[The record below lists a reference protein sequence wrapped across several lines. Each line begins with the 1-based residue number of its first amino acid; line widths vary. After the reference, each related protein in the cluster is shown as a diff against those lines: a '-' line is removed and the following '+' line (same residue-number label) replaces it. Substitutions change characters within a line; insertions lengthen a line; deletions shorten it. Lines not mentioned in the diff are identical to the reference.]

1 MLLSQNYDLLSARAK
16 VTNNLGCGC
25 NLVAIRVTEIC
36 VDRLGRSCAPSC
48 RPCAAVAIRKPFH
61 VTGLPPAY
69 ADGRIKGRNERP
81 LAIVA
86 FQWIM
91 KHFPK
96 VRGSPHNVRQPRFPW
111 SLSTFRNMRAACLRP
126 QACNST
132 GSSLMTEICAR
143 VVYRLRRQGIAPQ
156 TAPLGIRAQGTN
168 AVVYLAP
175 IMSQNRSAGPRMISK
190 LAGLPTVRREF

>member
-1 MLLSQNYDLLSARAK
+1 MRYYRIPVFFQRRADAFVSELRLAFRTRQSHEQLRLWLQPCGDPRHRNLRRPIGQIMCVQLSALAQVWRALSG
-16 VTNNLGCGC
+16 N
-25 NLVAIRVTEIC
+25 
-36 VDRLGRSCAPSC
+36 
-48 RPCAAVAIRKPFH
+48 PFH

-81 LAIVA
+81 LAVVA

-126 QACNST
+126 QAC
-132 GSSLMTEICAR
+132 
-143 VVYRLRRQGIAPQ
+143 
-156 TAPLGIRAQGTN
+156 
-168 AVVYLAP
+168 
-175 IMSQNRSAGPRMISK
+175 
-190 LAGLPTVRREF
+190 